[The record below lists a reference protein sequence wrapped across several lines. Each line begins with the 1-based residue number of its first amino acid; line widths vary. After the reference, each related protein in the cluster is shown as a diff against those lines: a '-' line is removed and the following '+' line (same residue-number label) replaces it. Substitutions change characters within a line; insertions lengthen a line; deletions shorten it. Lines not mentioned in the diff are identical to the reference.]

1 MLFSNAKSGT
11 VLSSG
16 TYAYNTDGNQ
26 RQKTELGVTTTY
38 TYDGAGRL
46 TSESSTNGNIT
57 YGYDARGN
65 RTSMTRGST
74 TTTYAYDLNNRLLS
88 ETTGT
93 TVKNYTYDVDGNTLT
108 AGNES
113 YTYDVRNRQIG
124 YTDGT
129 TTASYAY
136 NPKGLRSQKTVGGAT
151 KYFVWDG
158 MNIVYEYDASA
169 GTAYY
174 YGLHRVSAGNSL
186 YYLYNAHGDVVQL
199 TDGTGAVTKSYAY
212 DAFGNE
218 VNPSANDTNPFRYCG
233 EYYDV
238 ETGTIYL
245 RARYYD
251 PTTGRFTQQDAW
263 AFMDASDPLGLNLYL
278 YCLAN
283 PVMYS
288 DFTGNMP
295 TKVLNGLLKLYY
307 DGTISSEEL
316 AGSAVLFNG
325 GNLKVALHE
334 IAQVIAA
341 NSIMKTNPY
350 IELEHR
356 YQTVISAIEFDIFD
370 YSSNVFWEVKP
381 FHLIFSGYDQVL
393 KYKLMTNYYPGYSFP
408 NVGNVH
414 LGYNIYMDVQSF
426 FNGVVTYS
434 LYREEDGVRE
444 TVSNTAFYALFK
456 KNRDELNN
464 KYPKRPELN
473 LTSIIPSEIKLVAV
487 QMAAMGAIIGLQKI
501 SYKSLTQ

>member
-1 MLFSNAKSGT
+1 M
-11 VLSSG
+11 
-16 TYAYNTDGNQ
+16 
-26 RQKTELGVTTTY
+26 TY

-46 TSESSTNGNIT
+46 MSESSTNGNIT

-74 TTTYAYDLNNRLLS
+74 TTTYAYDLNNRLSS

-129 TTASYAY
+129 TTASYVY

-174 YGLHRVSAGNSL
+174 YGLYRVSAGNSQF
-186 YYLYNAHGDVVQL
+186 YLYNAHGDVVQL

-263 AFMDASDPLGLNLYL
+263 AYFDASDPLGLNLYT
-278 YCLAN
+278 YCLNN
-283 PVMYS
+283 PILYR
-288 DFTGNMP
+288 DPNGNIAVV
-295 TKVLNGLLKLYY
+295 TAVILVDGGALISGIIDAGIQLYH
-307 DGTISSEEL
+307 
-316 AGSAVLFNG
+316 NG
-325 GNLKVALHE
+325 GK
-334 IAQVIAA
+334 
-341 NSIMKTNPY
+341 
-350 IELEHR
+350 
-356 YQTVISAIEFDIFD
+356 F
-370 YSSNVFWEVKP
+370 
-381 FHLIFSGYDQVL
+381 
-393 KYKLMTNYYPGYSFP
+393 
-408 NVGNVH
+408 
-414 LGYNIYMDVQSF
+414 
-426 FNGVVTYS
+426 
-434 LYREEDGVRE
+434 
-444 TVSNTAFYALFK
+444 
-456 KNRDELNN
+456 DELNWRSIGASAVSGGVTSGLALATGGLSLSFN
-464 KYPKRPELN
+464 ATVASGALIGGIGYGTYHLVNGSDTNALGWASAVVSGGFSSGLSYRISHKIYHQDWLKSENYAGIYDPSQDFVKGKKLIKHYKQHAKDFGLDPQN
-473 LTSIIPSEIKLVAV
+473 PSIINVEKYV
-487 QMAAMGAIIGLQKI
+487 QEARNFLLKPVTATTQTFTSSDGYYFRYDIATNEFGIMSNYGGI
-501 SYKSLTQ
+501 STYFKPDRGINYWIDQIQQWFN